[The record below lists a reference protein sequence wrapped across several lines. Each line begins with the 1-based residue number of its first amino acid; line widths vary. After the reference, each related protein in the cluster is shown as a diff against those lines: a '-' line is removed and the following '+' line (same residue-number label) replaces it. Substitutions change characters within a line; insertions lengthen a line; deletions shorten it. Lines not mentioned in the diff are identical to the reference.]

1 MRAYWHQS
9 RNFGDTLTPPIIH
22 AILGED
28 VEFALRNSGGKL
40 IAIGSIIVAL
50 RRGDVVWGTGSI
62 RAGQPGC
69 IKQPP
74 RSKFLAVRGPLTR
87 ELIDGDVP
95 EVYGDPGILLPIVY
109 RPTVAITHKVGY
121 MPHHVDRE
129 IFKKQHPIKEGELF
143 IDIMQDWREVVKQI
157 LSCEEIVTSS
167 LHGIVCSEAYG
178 LPVTWVKYSDGIIGG
193 EFKFQ
198 DYFLGTGRRR
208 HSYGERIE
216 PIQNLCQRQEALIMA
231 LKKHY
236 GKN

>member
-1 MRAYWHQS
+1 MKAYWHRS
-9 RNFGDTLTPPIIH
+9 RNFGDTLTPVLVK
-22 AILGED
+22 AFLGEQA
-28 VEFALRNSGGKL
+28 EFAPRTERGKL
-40 IAIGSIIVAL
+40 IGVGSVIVAL
-50 RRGDVVWGTGSI
+50 RRRDVVWGTGSI
-62 RAGQPGC
+62 RAGHPKC

-87 ELIDGDVP
+87 ELIDGDGP
-95 EVYGDPGILLPIVY
+95 EVYGDPGILLPLVY
-109 RPTVAITHKVGY
+109 RPTVAITHKIGY

-129 IFKKQHPIKEGELF
+129 IFKKQHQLKKGEKF
-143 IDIMQDWREVVKQI
+143 IDIMAGWENVVREI

-167 LHGIVCSEAYG
+167 LHGIICSEAYG

-208 HSYGERIE
+208 HEYGERIE
-216 PIQNLCQRQEALIMA
+216 PMQNLKERQEVLITV